1 MANKSGRPNKYFS
14 HIQPRLAEIEKLCT
28 IKTEKQIAE
37 EMGVSYASWKE
48 YKKQYPD
55 LLAVIKKGRYSLV
68 NDLRGTLIKRAKG
81 FQYEERKVIKEGGVI
96 VREEVTIKT
105 AMPDVAALNLCLK
118 NYDSDNWANDPQMV
132 KLRQRELDLKERQIE
147 NNEW

>member
-1 MANKSGRPNKYFS
+1 
-14 HIQPRLAEIEKLCT
+14 
-28 IKTEKQIAE
+28 
-37 EMGVSYASWKE
+37 MGVSYASWKE

-68 NDLRGTLIKRAKG
+68 NELRGTLIKRAKG
-81 FQYEERKVIKEGGVI
+81 FQYEERKVIKEGGKV

-118 NYDSDNWANDPQMV
+118 NYDSDNWANDPQMI
-132 KLRQRELDLKERQIE
+132 KLRQRELDLRERQIE